1 VADDSDIHPL
11 TLVESAH
18 PLGYSYSL
26 ILGEEHMVPV
36 MDTFEEYEYYGNGY
50 AWEGVARS
58 AVQAHAPDIAELVEY
73 DPEAGMFAAVSD
85 DPEALR
91 RLGTLLR
98 RALQDRDFLEQLLR
112 DADPGW
118 FD

>member
-1 VADDSDIHPL
+1 M
-11 TLVESAH
+11 ESAH

-26 ILGEEHMVPV
+26 ILGEEHMEPA
-36 MDTFEEYEYYGNGY
+36 MDTFEEYDYAGNGY
-50 AWEGVARS
+50 GWEGVARS
-58 AVQAHAPDIAELVEY
+58 AVQAHAPDIAEFVEY

-91 RLGTLLR
+91 RLGALLR
-98 RALQDRDFLEQLLR
+98 RAVRDRDFLEQLLR
-112 DADPGW
+112 DGDPDW